1 MRLTNTYPLLAA
13 MTVLATTILGST
25 TQLQANSLDTIK
37 FGVPQRK
44 LIARAENALAQQ
56 LQGKPVVVDIYA
68 SWCPACRNIAPTLSQ
83 LKQKYKNKVNFVVL
97 DVRDRTSVADSNKM
111 ARKLGLTQFFNAHK
125 AQTSTVAIIDPS
137 TGKILKQFR
146 NNADLAEYTAI
157 LDRAITEISK

>member
-1 MRLTNTYPLLAA
+1 MKLTIAYPFLAA
-13 MTVLATTILGST
+13 MTGLVTTIVGMTPLP
-25 TQLQANSLDTIK
+25 ANSLTPVTV
-37 FGVPQRK
+37 GEPRQQ
-44 LIARAENALAQQ
+44 LIARTENTLARQ

-97 DVRDRTSVADSNKM
+97 DVRDRESVADSNKM
-111 ARKLGLTQFFNAHK
+111 AKKMGLIQFFNTHK

-146 NNADLAEYTAI
+146 NNADLAEYTNI
-157 LDRAITEISK
+157 LDRAITDISK

>member
-1 MRLTNTYPLLAA
+1 MKLTNSYPILAA
-13 MTVLATTILGST
+13 MTVFATTIVGLT
-25 TQLQANSLDTIK
+25 PLQANSLDNIK
-37 FGVPQRK
+37 VGVPQQK

-83 LKQKYKNKVNFVVL
+83 LKQKYKNKVNFVVF
-97 DVRDRTSVADSNKM
+97 DVRYHESVADSNRM

-125 AQTSTVAIIDPS
+125 AQTSTVAIIDPA

-146 NNADLAEYTAI
+146 NNANLAEYTAI
-157 LDRAITEISK
+157 LDRAITDISK